1 MYKSPFFSLSLNDA
15 VGGVK
20 FRTAPPS
27 LNPMEKLKHRKIESV
42 GQKVSDYSRASESG
56 TEAAAPP
63 ICSGNNRREKERYGD
78 KDSEHEILL
87 KEKGIEFHN

>member
-27 LNPMEKLKHRKIESV
+27 LNPMEKLKVRLKKNEGRKIKAEYE
-42 GQKVSDYSRASESG
+42 KLFMEKALDF
-56 TEAAAPP
+56 EAPE
-63 ICSGNNRREKERYGD
+63 N
-78 KDSEHEILL
+78 
-87 KEKGIEFHN
+87 